1 MNDETEPE
9 AIPPLSSGDIVKT
22 LCDYGTTKLLYTYP
36 SDSNVQL
43 NNFPVGMRF
52 RSKTEAIEQLC
63 LKVFNATPIYGT
75 DIEGLKTEE
84 KLKKDLKVINEAY
97 TDLDEMYSKIVAVS
111 LECDP
116 IPAKDR
122 DDGKIEPPWEVFARI
137 KRERDEARERA
148 DTMFAKH
155 AEILDQYRRE
165 RDAERDLAEQRGR
178 LYDTAI
184 RQLKAFKA
192 LERDLDILD
201 AQLAAEEA
209 LADRLAEGLRKM
221 VLYSEALILRIQDRS
236 DINFKTLNEGIDLF
250 NEWKEARSE

>member
-1 MNDETEPE
+1 MNDKTESE
-9 AIPPLSSGDIVKT
+9 AIPPLSSDIANT

-43 NNFPVGMRF
+43 NNFPVGMHF
-52 RSKTEAIEQLC
+52 RSKTEAIEKLC

-97 TDLDEMYSKIVAVS
+97 TDLGEMYSKIVAVS

-137 KRERDEARERA
+137 KRERDEARE
-148 DTMFAKH
+148 
-155 AEILDQYRRE
+155 
-165 RDAERDLAEQRGR
+165 
-178 LYDTAI
+178 
-184 RQLKAFKA
+184 QLKAERA
-192 LERDLDILD
+192 LM
-201 AQLAAEEA
+201 
-209 LADRLAEGLRKM
+209 DRLADALRELCHTFFWKRDITEESLNKAERVLADWVIAFVHRDQYGGQLIDSDCDCAEGEYLEPID
-221 VLYSEALILRIQDRS
+221 EAPCRM
-236 DINFKTLNEGIDLF
+236 EGGTQ
-250 NEWKEARSE
+250 